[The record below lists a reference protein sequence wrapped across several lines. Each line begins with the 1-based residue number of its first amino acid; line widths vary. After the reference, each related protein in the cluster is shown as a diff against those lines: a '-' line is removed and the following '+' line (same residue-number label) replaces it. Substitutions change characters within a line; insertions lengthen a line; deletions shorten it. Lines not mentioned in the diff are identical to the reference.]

1 MNTLEMTEESGRKRG
16 EAGMPADANVVG
28 PGDHRMAKQGEV

>member
-1 MNTLEMTEESGRKRG
+1 MNTSEMTEESGRKRG

-28 PGDHRMAKQGEV
+28 SRRSQNDKAG

>member
-1 MNTLEMTEESGRKRG
+1 MNTSEMTEESGRKRG
-16 EAGMPADANVVG
+16 EAGMPADANVG